1 MEQLKFIQ
9 PEVNSK
15 RYVLRLLLKVCKFG
29 ISRSLRGRAFHNLGA
44 ATCSK
49 DLSSSVTLSL
59 KFMLTMLAKSHLTI

>member
-29 ISRSLRGRAFHNLGA
+29 ISRSSHGRGFQSITWAQPPAGRTYRLV
-44 ATCSK
+44 SPY
-49 DLSSSVTLSL
+49 L
-59 KFMLTMLAKSHLTI
+59 

>member
-9 PEVNSK
+9 PEANSK

-29 ISRSLRGRAFHNLGA
+29 ISRSLHGRAFHNLGA
-44 ATCSK
+44 ATCK
-49 DLSSSVTLSL
+49 DLSPSVTLSL